1 MPDSFSLN
9 FPNSEHQFYFRGS
22 LNGSLA
28 RSQVGTNK
36 DDSLPRSRRTSIP
49 QTVCLNSKTKEVIE
63 PFSTVVGEE
72 VPEDKDMVQRINR
85 LLIEGEWGYSSL
97 FGRDNTRKI
106 QCEFIG
112 DRTER
117 DKDFP
122 SVLGLVSPKMR

>member
-1 MPDSFSLN
+1 M
-9 FPNSEHQFYFRGS
+9 
-22 LNGSLA
+22 A

-85 LLIEGEWGYSSL
+85 LLIEG
-97 FGRDNTRKI
+97 
-106 QCEFIG
+106 
-112 DRTER
+112 
-117 DKDFP
+117 
-122 SVLGLVSPKMR
+122 